1 MIDRRGFL
9 LAAAAPLLL
18 SVAPGEGQAARP
30 KAQVGYLSAGS
41 PRREE
46 PWLAALRKGLREL
59 GYVDGDTIS
68 LLPRFAEGRES
79 RLSALAQELVGRKVD
94 VLVTAGEAAALAVK
108 TATREIP
115 AVMLTVSDPVGIG
128 LVASLSRPGGNLTG
142 LSDLHADLVSKRL
155 ELLKQLTP
163 VLTRVAVLVN
173 PTNPAHPLQ
182 LKSIATAAGAAGVA
196 ILPIELKEGD
206 EIRRVFAAAATDRP
220 GGIMVLG
227 DRFFGAESRQ
237 ISEQIAKHRL
247 PAVFTHRGWVE
258 AGGLMSYG
266 VSFFDQY
273 HRAAAY
279 VDKILRGAKPAD
291 LPIEQPT
298 NFELVVNRK
307 AARAL
312 DLTIPPALL
321 ARADAI
327 IG

>member
-1 MIDRRGFL
+1 
-9 LAAAAPLLL
+9 
-18 SVAPGEGQAARP
+18 
-30 KAQVGYLSAGS
+30 
-41 PRREE
+41 
-46 PWLAALRKGLREL
+46 
-59 GYVDGDTIS
+59 VDGDTVI
-68 LLPRFAEGRES
+68 LIPRFAEGRES
-79 RLSALAQELVGRKVD
+79 RLSALAQELVGRKVA

-128 LVASLSRPGGNLTG
+128 LVTSLARPGGNLTG

-155 ELLKQLTP
+155 DLLKQLTP
-163 VLTRVAVLVN
+163 ALTRVAVLMN

-182 LKSIATAAGAAGVA
+182 LKIIETAARAAGVA
-196 ILPIELKEGD
+196 ILPIEIKEGD
-206 EIRRVFAAAATDRP
+206 DINRAFAAAATDRP

-227 DRFFGAESRQ
+227 DRFFGAESRR

-247 PAVFTHRGWVE
+247 PAIFTHRSWVE

-266 VSFFDQY
+266 VSFPDQY
-273 HRAAAY
+273 QRAAAY

-307 AARAL
+307 AAREL

-327 IG
+327 VG